1 LFEDCLDFGPD
12 REIYVEVL
20 PRGRRGQ
27 GEGWGW
33 AGQTQIAELLN
44 NKGAYVN
51 AKDISGETL
60 LDWAELQKEWN
71 TADLLHTHGGKTGEE
86 LKAEGK

>member
-1 LFEDCLDFGPD
+1 MFEDCLDFGPD

-20 PRGRRGQ
+20 PSGGRGHGV
-27 GEGWGW
+27 GWGW
-33 AGQTQIAELLN
+33 AGQTQIAELLS
-44 NKGAYVN
+44 NKGADVN
-51 AKDISGETL
+51 AKVISGETL

-71 TADLLHTHGGKTGEE
+71 TADLLHKHGGKTAEE